1 MTRDHSLRRFIGR
14 RHSESRGASVTSG
27 LSPEISRSVSRRF
40 SAAALIYSFGYIIS
54 FLVARLLSPEPW
66 PTFIYVIAFVSIG
79 FALVTSILVH
89 HRTFSATTI
98 RNLAVPFCIAG
109 GLGIV
114 GVEWGWETRELELFR
129 QMASIP
135 EPYVKA
141 IIGGPNVGWV
151 NVWIIVFPLLVPLPF
166 WRMVLAAV
174 ATGSLNHL
182 VPLGSVAVNGLPEE
196 ISPYLGHIVITS
208 AIPTIICIC
217 VSILA
222 SRIVYGMAR
231 DITRARRLG
240 SYQLIKTLGK
250 GGMGEVWI
258 ARHRL
263 MVRPA
268 AIKLIRPEMLSRE
281 GGTSQ
286 SDVAVLLKRFER
298 EVQTTAGLTSPN
310 TVRVYDFGLTDDGT
324 FYYVME
330 LLQGMDLR
338 RLVER
343 FGPTS
348 PERAV
353 HILRQACHSL
363 AEAHASGLIHRDIKP
378 ANIFICHR
386 GLDYDFVKVLDFGLV
401 KDVSEGSREGTLVT
415 AQGIVSGTPAYMSP
429 EMAQGDSLDGRT
441 DIYALGCV
449 AWWLLTGR
457 QVFEG
462 DSAMKLLVQHASE
475 KPERPSACSELD
487 IPTELDDLVL
497 TCLEKHPD
505 KRPVSAE
512 DLALRLDAM
521 SKDMHSWTSG
531 EAESWWKLHLPE
543 ISGSPRDFLESIA
556 PQEGEKG
563 SIHRHDS

>member
-1 MTRDHSLRRFIGR
+1 
-14 RHSESRGASVTSG
+14 
-27 LSPEISRSVSRRF
+27 
-40 SAAALIYSFGYIIS
+40 LIYGVGYIIS
-54 FLVARLLSPEPW
+54 FLVGRLMAPEPW
-66 PTFIYVIAFVSIG
+66 PTFIYIIAFVSIG
-79 FALVTSILVH
+79 FALLTSILVR
-89 HRTFSATTI
+89 HRTFSPTTI
-98 RNLAVPFCIAG
+98 QNLAVPFCIAG

-114 GVEWGWETRELELFR
+114 GGEWGWETRDLELFR

-135 EPYVKA
+135 EPYVKT

-174 ATGSLNHL
+174 ATGSLNLL

-208 AIPTIICIC
+208 AIPTVICIC

-240 SYQLIKTLGK
+240 SYQLMKTLGK

-258 ARHRL
+258 ARHRM

-286 SDVAVLLKRFER
+286 SDVEMLLKRFER

-338 RLVER
+338 RLVDR
-343 FGPTS
+343 FGPIP
-348 PERAV
+348 PERV
-353 HILRQACHSL
+353 VYILRQACHSL

-462 DSAMKLLVQHASE
+462 ESAVKLLVQHASE

-487 IPTELDDLVL
+487 IPPELDDLIL
-497 TCLEKHPD
+497 ACLEKHPD
-505 KRPVSAE
+505 KRPASAE
-512 DLALRLDAM
+512 DLAFRLEAM
-521 SKDMHSWTSG
+521 SKSMSSWTSR
-531 EAESWWKLHLPE
+531 EAKSWWELHLPE
-543 ISGSPRDFLESIA
+543 ISGAPRELSESIA
-556 PQEGEKG
+556 AAGGAEN
-563 SIHRHDS
+563 SIRRQDS